1 MPSDDGPLHDGDSV
15 SYDGP
20 SALPSKPDPARRHLQ
35 DDDMARSSSGPG
47 ARGRVTLVLGG
58 ARSGKSALAER
69 LAAAADTVTYIATM
83 HVGDD
88 AGLAERVATHRRRR
102 PEHWRTVEA
111 DDDLIAALENAE
123 GTVLL
128 DSLGPWVA
136 GHAEFAADV
145 DGLCAALGR
154 RAGDTIVV
162 SDEVGLGVVPSTAA
176 GGQFRD
182 ALGTA
187 NQAVAAVADRVLL
200 VVAGRV
206 LVLDPPP
213 ER

>member
-1 MPSDDGPLHDGDSV
+1 MPSDDV
-15 SYDGP
+15 SP
-20 SALPSKPDPARRHLQ
+20 
-35 DDDMARSSSGPG
+35 

-69 LAAAADTVTYIATM
+69 LAAAGGGAAGGTVGGAVTYLATM
-83 HVGDD
+83 RVGDD
-88 AGLAERVATHRRRR
+88 AALAERVARHRERR
-102 PEHWRTVEA
+102 PSHWVTVEA
-111 DDDLIAALENAE
+111 GDDLAAALDNAG

-136 GHAEFAADV
+136 GHRDFAADV
-145 DGLCAALGR
+145 DGLCAALRR
-154 RAGDTIVV
+154 RAGDTVIV
-162 SDEVGLGVVPSTAA
+162 SDEVGLGVVPSTAI

-182 ALGTA
+182 ALGTV

-206 LVLDPPP
+206 LSLDPAPM
-213 ER
+213 R